1 METIDRIVVRN
12 LRDRIQEV
20 LDKEKQ
26 FINISCAGDYSIHV
40 GNATFTE
47 SNITLKVE
55 VIGEKMESL
64 DQRDWQAKIPDTA
77 GNTISCVECKKQYE
91 EKDMKKIFAR
101 GEGICKECWNFEEE
115 I

>member
-1 METIDRIVVRN
+1 ME
-12 LRDRIQEV
+12 
-20 LDKEKQ
+20 
-26 FINISCAGDYSIHV
+26 
-40 GNATFTE
+40 
-47 SNITLKVE
+47 
-55 VIGEKMESL
+55 L